1 MGMACAVAVI
11 FLYLNELKNN
21 YRVISREKITEEKL
35 NRVVNESINS
45 LNVALNIGFTAALA
59 FDTITRQIDIT
70 EFLWLIP
77 VFVAIV
83 ILTSL
88 WLNETRKGNRKNR
101 TRKSNKKELK
111 ENTIFG
117 INEQR

>member
-1 MGMACAVAVI
+1 MDCFAFFDADHI
-11 FLYLNELKNN
+11 LIKSNN
-21 YRVISREKITEEKL
+21 CNPKSVSA
-35 NRVVNESINS
+35 NS

-101 TRKSNKKELK
+101 IRKSNKKELK